1 MFDLYYNSPITI
13 YEIEDNG
20 KKTITQNIIDIYK
33 VSECI
38 SKPNNIYY
46 EVINN
51 GHAFKLFLLIDTNKF
66 AKVATNTFTLSSIIN
81 EFIKFL
87 SSSKITKIVFNQDY
101 KPMDLLLN
109 TYEIFIN
116 MNRCYVIFPYI
127 TTNWKQ
133 YNIILNK
140 FMSNEHPILIT
151 SKYYIPYIT
160 HKDNQR
166 METLF
171 KYIIHVIP
179 REHIDI
185 KYNNT
190 IAY

>member
-1 MFDLYYNSPITI
+1 MFDLYYNTPITI
-13 YEIEDNG
+13 YEIEDNE

-33 VSECI
+33 VSECV
-38 SKPNNIYY
+38 SKPNNVYY

-51 GHAFKLFLLIDTNKF
+51 GRAFKLFLLINTNKLS
-66 AKVATNTFTLSSIIN
+66 KSFTLSSIIN

-116 MNRCYVIFPYI
+116 MNRCYIIFPYI

-133 YNIILNK
+133 YNIIINK

-160 HKDNQR
+160 HKDKQR

-185 KYNNT
+185 KYNNN
-190 IAY
+190 ISY

>member
-1 MFDLYYNSPITI
+1 
-13 YEIEDNG
+13 
-20 KKTITQNIIDIYK
+20 
-33 VSECI
+33 
-38 SKPNNIYY
+38 
-46 EVINN
+46 
-51 GHAFKLFLLIDTNKF
+51 
-66 AKVATNTFTLSSIIN
+66 
-81 EFIKFL
+81 
-87 SSSKITKIVFNQDY
+87 
-101 KPMDLLLN
+101 
-109 TYEIFIN
+109 
-116 MNRCYVIFPYI
+116 
-127 TTNWKQ
+127 
-133 YNIILNK
+133 
-140 FMSNEHPILIT
+140 MSNEHPILIT